1 MKTKDTSGQKAPRHG
16 GATDA
21 GQAYAAIIDL
31 ILTHQLRLG
40 ERTSVVQLAERLGFG
55 RTPVKEAITR
65 LQAEGLLSVAERS
78 GTTVNAITAE
88 SAKQVFAL
96 RRTLEAFAVEDAVR
110 NVQPVEIQKLKAA
123 LAEMAQSDSGD
134 FPQDAARFLRANVAF
149 HSTIVAAAKNPVLDR
164 LYAQIQIQA
173 QIVTYLYHRG
183 EDAKAAKA
191 RYTEHAKILKALVA
205 RDAPLLGRLLTE
217 HAETTEQSVLRAVS
231 QSPGAKPRA
240 LAPVETAPLQG
251 KGVGSR
257 ASRKTG

>member
-1 MKTKDTSGQKAPRHG
+1 MKTKDTRGKKAPRPG

-96 RRTLEAFAVEDAVR
+96 RRALEAFAVEDAIR
-110 NVQPVEIQKLKAA
+110 NVQPAEIQKLKAA
-123 LAEMAQSDSGD
+123 LAEMGQSGSGD
-134 FPQDAARFLRANVAF
+134 FPQDAVRFLRANVAF
-149 HSTIVAAAKNPVLDR
+149 HSTIVAAARNPVLDR

-183 EDAKAAKA
+183 VDPKAAKA

-205 RDAPLLGRLLTE
+205 RDAALLGRLLDE
-217 HAETTEQSVLRAVS
+217 HAEITEQSVLRAVS
-231 QSPGAKPRA
+231 QSPGVRA
-240 LAPVETAPLQG
+240 RGLAPVEAGSLRG
-251 KGVGSR
+251 NGAGSR
-257 ASRKTG
+257 ASRRTG